1 MRFSFF
7 YGWLIVAVCMLAGF
21 FASGVSNITMAV
33 VLKPIS
39 EDLGWS
45 RTLTAAALTAGA
57 LLGGGLAP
65 FFGPIADRFGPRV
78 LLPGGAALMGG
89 LAIALSASTQPWQF
103 YAAFVPAR
111 ALTEFLMTGVVPF
124 TAVANWF
131 YRKRPRAMGLV
142 ALSVPLGGSV
152 LSLVYQY
159 LVANYGW
166 RSAFFTLGIGVW
178 LLVVFPGLIILRRQ
192 PEDLGLKPDGANP
205 QERDRRPK
213 LQTPASEAE
222 FSWQKRDALRT
233 AALWL
238 VVASTFLASISTGGI
253 AFHMAAHLTDIKM
266 RPVVAAGV
274 VSWMA
279 LSGAFGNG
287 LWGTL
292 AERIQPRRLSIATML
307 LAALAVALLMS
318 AQSPLM
324 AYAFGLLFGLSARG
338 SAILIQV
345 LLSRYFGR
353 RSFGAISSVLDP
365 FHKGGLGLGPLLAGI
380 AFDQTHSY
388 TVIFSAFLA
397 CYCVAA
403 ALIFFARQPQS
414 VLRPVEF
421 NV

>member
-1 MRFSFF
+1 VRFSFF

-45 RTLTAAALTAGA
+45 RTLTAAGITAGA
-57 LLGGGLAP
+57 LLGGVLAP
-65 FFGPIADRFGPRV
+65 FFGPIADRLGPRV
-78 LLPGGAALMGG
+78 LLPCGAALMGS
-89 LAIALSASTQPWQF
+89 LAMALSASTQPWQF

-159 LVANYGW
+159 LVAHYGW
-166 RSAFFTLGIGVW
+166 RSAFFSLGVAVW
-178 LLVVFPGLIILRRQ
+178 LLVALPGLIILRRQ

-205 QERDRRPK
+205 PERDRRPK
-213 LQTPASEAE
+213 EQPPAGEAE

-233 AALWL
+233 AALRL
-238 VVASTFLASISTGGI
+238 LVASTFLASIATGGI

-266 RPVVAAGV
+266 RPVVAASV

-279 LSGAFGNG
+279 LSGALGNG
-287 LWGTL
+287 LWGAL

-338 SAILIQV
+338 SAILIPV

-365 FHKGGLGLGPLLAGI
+365 FHKGGLGLGPLLAGM
-380 AFDQTHSY
+380 AFDQTGSY

-403 ALIFFARQPQS
+403 ALIFFARQP
-414 VLRPVEF
+414 
-421 NV
+421 

>member
-1 MRFSFF
+1 
-7 YGWLIVAVCMLAGF
+7 MLAGF

>member
-39 EDLGWS
+39 EELGWS
-45 RTLTAAALTAGA
+45 RTLTAAAVTAGA

-65 FFGPIADRFGPRV
+65 FFGPIADRLGPRV

-89 LAIALSASTQPWQF
+89 LAMALSASTQPWQF

-166 RSAFFTLGIGVW
+166 RSAFFTLGIAVW
-178 LLVVFPGLIILRRQ
+178 LLVVLPGLIILRRQ
-192 PEDLGLKPDGANP
+192 PEDLGLKPDGANS
-205 QERDRRPK
+205 QERDRRPNE
-213 LQTPASEAE
+213 QTPASEAE

-238 VVASTFLASISTGGI
+238 LVTSTFLASIGTGGI

-266 RPVVAAGV
+266 TPMVAAGV

-292 AERIQPRRLSIATML
+292 AERIQPRRLSIVTML
-307 LAALAVALLMS
+307 LAALAVALLIS

-353 RSFGAISSVLDP
+353 RSYGAISSVLDP

-380 AFDQTHSY
+380 AFDQTNSY
-388 TVIFSAFLA
+388 ALIFSAFLA

-403 ALIFFARQPQS
+403 ALIFFARHP
-414 VLRPVEF
+414 
-421 NV
+421 

>member
-1 MRFSFF
+1 MKFPFF

-45 RTLTAAALTAGA
+45 RTLTAAAITAGA
-57 LLGGGLAP
+57 LLGGVLAP
-65 FFGPIADRFGPRV
+65 FFGPIADRLGPRL
-78 LLPGGAALMGG
+78 LLPAGAALMGG
-89 LAIALSASTQPWQF
+89 LAMALSATTQPWQF
-103 YAAFVPAR
+103 FAAFIPAR

-166 RSAFFTLGIGVW
+166 RSAFFALGVAVW
-178 LLVVFPGLIILRRQ
+178 LLVVLPGLIFLRRQ
-192 PEDLGLKPDGANP
+192 PEDLGLKPDGSIEAEHSIGFNN
-205 QERDRRPK
+205 ES
-213 LQTPASEAE
+213 PASAAE
-222 FSWQKRDALRT
+222 LSWQKHDALRT

-238 VVASTFLASISTGGI
+238 FVASALLASISTGGI
-253 AFHMAAHLTDIKM
+253 AFHMAAHLTDVNM
-266 RPVVAAGV
+266 SAAVAAGV

-279 LSGAFGNG
+279 LSGALGNG

-292 AERIQPRRLSIATML
+292 AEQIQPRRLSIATML

-318 AQSPLM
+318 ARSPLS
-324 AYAFGLLFGLSARG
+324 ALLFGLLFGLSARG
-338 SAILIQV
+338 SAILMPI
-345 LLSRYFGR
+345 LLARYYGR
-353 RSFGAISSVLDP
+353 RAFGAISSVLDP
-365 FHKGGLGLGPLLAGI
+365 FHKGGLGLGPLLAGL
-380 AFDQTHSY
+380 AFDLTGSY
-388 TVIFSAFLA
+388 ATIFAVFLV
-397 CYCVAA
+397 CYCAAA
-403 ALIFFARQPQS
+403 ALIFFARQPAA
-414 VLRPVEF
+414 R
-421 NV
+421 

>member
-1 MRFSFF
+1 VRFSFF

-45 RTLTAAALTAGA
+45 RTLTAAGITAGA
-57 LLGGGLAP
+57 LLGGVLAP
-65 FFGPIADRFGPRV
+65 FFGPIADRLGPRV
-78 LLPGGAALMGG
+78 LLPCGAALMGS
-89 LAIALSASTQPWQF
+89 LAMALSASTQPWQF

-111 ALTEFLMTGVVPF
+111 ALTECLMTGVVPF

-159 LVANYGW
+159 LVAHYGW
-166 RSAFFTLGIGVW
+166 RSAFFSLGVAVW
-178 LLVVFPGLIILRRQ
+178 LLVALPGLIILRRQ

-205 QERDRRPK
+205 PERDRRPK
-213 LQTPASEAE
+213 EQPPAGEAE

-233 AALWL
+233 AALRL
-238 VVASTFLASISTGGI
+238 LVASTFLASIATGGI

-266 RPVVAAGV
+266 RPVVAASV

-279 LSGAFGNG
+279 LSGALGNG
-287 LWGTL
+287 LWGAL

-338 SAILIQV
+338 SAILIPV

-365 FHKGGLGLGPLLAGI
+365 FHKGGLGLGPLLAGM
-380 AFDQTHSY
+380 AFDQTGSY

-403 ALIFFARQPQS
+403 VLIFFARQP
-414 VLRPVEF
+414 
-421 NV
+421 